1 MPQAGLEA
9 ASFAC
14 TASKVSSSCAC
25 VRDSTEVR
33 KGYCFLQMA
42 KTSQSPSVLP
52 KGQPAPLWDP
62 RHIYHLEAACGD
74 LINVQRFYFLPE
86 LLQAYPPFGVTS
98 ALWNRVKIC
107 FAFFYFYLSSPLRFL
122 EMWFPLQL
130 YVKKLFYVSLAFYPA
145 VGGLFIWRS

>member
-14 TASKVSSSCAC
+14 TASKESSSCAC

-74 LINVQRFYFLPE
+74 LIDVQRFYFLTE

-98 ALWNRVKIC
+98 AL
-107 FAFFYFYLSSPLRFL
+107 
-122 EMWFPLQL
+122 
-130 YVKKLFYVSLAFYPA
+130 
-145 VGGLFIWRS
+145 